1 VGKSIHPVAIE
12 GQIQGALV
20 MGVGTALWE
29 EMELEKGRVKN
40 PSFAEYKLPSAL
52 DAPEMI
58 PIIVEELH
66 AQGPYGAKGLGE
78 PALAPTAA
86 AIANAIY
93 DAVGVR
99 VKDLP
104 ITPEKIL
111 EGLRKKEN
119 R

>member
-1 VGKSIHPVAIE
+1 
-12 GQIQGALV
+12 
-20 MGVGTALWE
+20 
-29 EMELEKGRVKN
+29 
-40 PSFAEYKLPSAL
+40 
-52 DAPEMI
+52 
-58 PIIVEELH
+58 
-66 AQGPYGAKGLGE
+66 LGE

-93 DAVGVR
+93 AAVGVR